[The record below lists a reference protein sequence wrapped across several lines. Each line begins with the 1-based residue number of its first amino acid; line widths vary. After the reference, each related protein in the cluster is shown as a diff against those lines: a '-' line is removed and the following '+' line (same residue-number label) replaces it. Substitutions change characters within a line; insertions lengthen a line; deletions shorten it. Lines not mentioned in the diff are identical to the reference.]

1 MAAVLTVAGSCS
13 RLVPFVVFSPL
24 HLSQTRLLSQL
35 GPENGFDRIILN
47 LSKGAALA
55 NSEHS
60 NTVFV
65 APSCKEDG
73 PCSAHEF
80 YSFNSSTSWA
90 WKFEYSER
98 VKSRMYGLEKVLGVS
113 YEGFEHEVLELFS
126 TIESGQKGYK
136 VTSGFC

>member
-1 MAAVLTVAGSCS
+1 LTVAGYCS

-24 HLSQTRLLSQL
+24 HLSQTQLLSQL

-55 NSEHS
+55 NSECS

-65 APSCKEDG
+65 APSCKEDA

-80 YSFNSSTSWA
+80 
-90 WKFEYSER
+90 
-98 VKSRMYGLEKVLGVS
+98 
-113 YEGFEHEVLELFS
+113 
-126 TIESGQKGYK
+126 
-136 VTSGFC
+136 